1 MNILL
6 IGHEKGMNG
15 ASMSLINIIGELEK
29 DENNRIFVLTG
40 FPDGPFREALKG
52 HRAEV
57 LVVPMRSWYEANKGR
72 LYRLRKFI
80 GYLTKGSLQNERA
93 ARIAADYAREHHID
107 VIHSNSSVLALGV
120 LVSKKTGI
128 PHVQH
133 IREFRDLDFNFCP
146 VVPEKWLA
154 AMRNRYTKAYVCIS
168 RAIADH
174 NTYLDQS
181 KKRVIYNGIDRKNCI
196 ERKDRQPGEPVR
208 FLIAGRISPAKGQ
221 DEAVKAASILVKR
234 GIDGFHLS
242 LAGNGQL
249 SQQVPACVND
259 HVSMLGFIEDMPS
272 VRKNMDVELVCSRA
286 EAFGRI
292 TAEAMMGGMPVIGSD
307 TGGTPEL
314 IREGETGFLYPYGDA
329 EALADRMA
337 YFISHP
343 EKIGEMG
350 RRAQA
355 FALEHFTIERCV
367 REITE
372 VYREVTADHE

>member
-15 ASMSLINIIGELEK
+15 ASMSLINIIGVLEK
-29 DENNRIFVLTG
+29 DESNHIFVLTG
-40 FPDGPFREALKG
+40 SPDGPFREALKG

-72 LYRLRKFI
+72 LYRVRKFL
-80 GYLTKGSLQNERA
+80 GYLVKGMVINHRA
-93 ARIAADYAREHHID
+93 ARIVAAYAKENRID
-107 VIHSNSSVLALGV
+107 VIHSNSSVLAVGV
-120 LVSKKTGI
+120 LVSRMTGI
-128 PHVQH
+128 PHVMH
-133 IREFRDLDFNFCP
+133 IREMRDIGLNFCP
-146 VVPEKWLA
+146 VFPEKWLA
-154 AMRNRYTKAYVCIS
+154 AARNRSTDAYLCVSKAV
-168 RAIADH
+168 ADH
-174 NTYLDQS
+174 EVLLDEA
-181 KKRVIYNGIDRKNCI
+181 KKRVIYNGIDRKNYLERG
-196 ERKDRQPGEPVR
+196 ERKPGEPVR
-208 FLIAGRISPAKGQ
+208 FLIAGRVSPGKGQ
-221 DEAVKAASILVKR
+221 DEAVKAAAILAGR
-234 GIDGFHLS
+234 GIAGFTLS
-242 LAGNGQL
+242 IAGSGEL
-249 SQQVPACVND
+249 SEPVPECVKD
-259 HVSMLGFIEDMPS
+259 RVRLLGFIDDMPS
-272 VRKNMDVELVCSRA
+272 VRQNMDVELVCSRA

-314 IREGETGFLYPYGDA
+314 IREGETGFLYSYGDA